1 MRFTATNIEDLKIE
15 LERALSAPDEPRPVY
30 SCTTKN
36 LPPAA
41 AYPFAVAF
49 NITLNVLVASNGSAW
64 FRADTGAAV

>member
-1 MRFTATNIEDLKIE
+1 MRFTATTLDDLKIE
-15 LERALSAPDEPRPVY
+15 LERAFNAPDEPRQAY

-41 AYPFAVAF
+41 SYPFAVAF
-49 NITLNVLVASNGSAW
+49 NTTLNVLVTSNGSAW